1 MLKYRGFFANTV
13 LELLTKIWNFASLN
27 TTGRSDQKKIEIQE
41 PVPRL
46 WWDEIYLGVELMN
59 LVFLVLKFLFQ

>member
-13 LELLTKIWNFASLN
+13 LELLTKIWTFASLN